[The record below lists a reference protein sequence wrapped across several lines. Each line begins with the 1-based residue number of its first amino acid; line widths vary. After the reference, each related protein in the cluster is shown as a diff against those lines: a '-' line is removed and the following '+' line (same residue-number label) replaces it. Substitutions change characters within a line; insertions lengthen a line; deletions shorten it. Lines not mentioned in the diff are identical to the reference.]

1 MLTGAAKKF
10 KVPNSDDTDAS
21 RDWVAK
27 SVLEM
32 DENRKSWHPATTKAT
47 NARAKSTCT
56 LQCTPLKC
64 KAVASVAASSPSADA
79 DMEKAAICS
88 SVQQREINSATL
100 LLTTVQEVFTLV
112 CKKEFSQFCTHTQI
126 MNLMTQA
133 PKKDFK
139 RPDHDMLWYR
149 RQWSEALDSVLK
161 FRRLREVR
169 G

>member
-1 MLTGAAKKF
+1 
-10 KVPNSDDTDAS
+10 
-21 RDWVAK
+21 
-27 SVLEM
+27 M

-64 KAVASVAASSPSADA
+64 KAAASVAASSPSADA

-112 CKKEFSQFCTHTQI
+112 CKQEFFPILHPYSDYELDDAGSKKKTSNDQT
-126 MNLMTQA
+126 MTCSGIDDNGA
-133 PKKDFK
+133 
-139 RPDHDMLWYR
+139 R
-149 RQWSEALDSVLK
+149 RWT
-161 FRRLREVR
+161 RC
-169 G
+169 